1 MKTILLILTILTASA
16 ASAQTQAFHVTA
28 VREWTA
34 TDSAPVSRAF
44 KTYVVT
50 GKVGTVR
57 YMTQQLFSWG
67 GQRFAVGT
75 DYEVVKS
82 DAKSLTVVM
91 HDKKGHDIKERLDV
105 VGTEEVE
112 TAK

>member
-1 MKTILLILTILTASA
+1 MKTILLTLTILTALA
-16 ASAQTQAFHVTA
+16 ASAQTQTFHVTA

-57 YMTQQLFSWG
+57 YTTQQLFSWG
-67 GQRFAVGT
+67 SQRFAVGT